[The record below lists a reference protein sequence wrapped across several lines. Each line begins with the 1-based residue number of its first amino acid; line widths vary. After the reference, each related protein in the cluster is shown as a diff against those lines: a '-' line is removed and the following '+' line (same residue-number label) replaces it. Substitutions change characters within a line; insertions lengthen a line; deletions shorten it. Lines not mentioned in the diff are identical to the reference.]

1 MSDHFAPITAL
12 AVLVR
17 RSCEQAERANLPQGM
32 QEQLAILSHRIGRIR
47 TFKGAAASKRI
58 GVFGAPNRGK
68 STLLNT
74 LLGQELLPTSPVPL
88 STTTIEI
95 ERESTLENW
104 ELVVNHASGRIE
116 QRDASSAEEVA
127 KLLEAFGSRRGAS
140 PAVRLRLKGAF
151 PDCRILDRGGV
162 LLDTPGAELAFEV
175 GPDLAQESK
184 RALEALADT
193 HVVLFC
199 MRADQL
205 GSRSDSEFYEQHIRS
220 LAPVHV
226 VTMRDKWQDDA
237 GLLVDEV
244 LAKYGLAQSEPVLV
258 SAKQAQDACG
268 DTVRLTESGIPALE
282 DRILAEL
289 DRLSPEHGLLPCL
302 KAFQLTTEGEQSA
315 QPESIYFK
323 NLHHAINGLDTDW
336 CRSAW
341 AFIEK
346 NIPFWKI

>member
-17 RSCEQAERANLPQGM
+17 RSCEQAERANLSEGM

-47 TFKGAAASKRI
+47 TFKGAAVSKRI
-58 GVFGAPNRGK
+58 GVFGAPKRGK
-68 STLLNT
+68 STLLNA

-95 ERESTLENW
+95 ERESSLENW

-116 QRDASSAEEVA
+116 QRDASSMEEVA
-127 KLLEAFGSRRGAS
+127 RLLEAFGSRRGAL
-140 PAVRLRLKGAF
+140 PAARLRLKGAF

-162 LLDTPGAELAFEV
+162 LLDTPGAELAFEA

-226 VTMRDKWQDDA
+226 VTMRDKWQDDT

-258 SAKQAQDACG
+258 SAKLAQQAGGDA
-268 DTVRLTESGIPALE
+268 VRFLESGIPALE

-302 KAFQLTTEGEQSA
+302 KAFQLTTECEQSA
-315 QPESIYFK
+315 QPESIHFK
-323 NLHHAINGLDTDW
+323 NLHHAIKGLDTDW

-346 NIPFWKI
+346 NVPFWKI